1 MLPLVERLGI
11 PYVVH
16 LEDNEDYLRSSAL
29 EMPVNERDRPQPMDL
44 SHPTRYREFLRQ
56 ADGVTMITE
65 ELKEFNVGDRPHH
78 LMRPGIDADRFR
90 PDLTPAE
97 PRERLGLRRDDFVL
111 VYHGTMHYANQH
123 EMMSLY
129 LAVTLL
135 RRRGLPV
142 RLVRLG
148 YTSLGGVDPVGFG
161 SLMDGIVE
169 LGRVPWHQIPNY
181 LALADAF
188 VQPGAPDDFNRY
200 RLPSKLPEFLA
211 MGRPVVLPIATSEM
225 TSRMASMRC
234 CSRKE
239 PGRKSRTASRSW
251 SPIAPLAERL
261 GRGHVSSHSS
271 TSIGTIT
278 R

>member
-1 MLPLVERLGI
+1 MHWLPGSWIKQRELEQDPRDALICAWTPREWVRQAVLPLVERLGI

-65 ELKEFNVGDRPHH
+65 ELNEFNVGDRPHH

-123 EMMSLY
+123 EM
-129 LAVTLL
+129 
-135 RRRGLPV
+135 
-142 RLVRLG
+142 
-148 YTSLGGVDPVGFG
+148 
-161 SLMDGIVE
+161 IV
-169 LGRVPWHQIPNY
+169 
-181 LALADAF
+181 
-188 VQPGAPDDFNRY
+188 
-200 RLPSKLPEFLA
+200 
-211 MGRPVVLPIATSEM
+211 
-225 TSRMASMRC
+225 
-234 CSRKE
+234 
-239 PGRKSRTASRSW
+239 
-251 SPIAPLAERL
+251 
-261 GRGHVSSHSS
+261 
-271 TSIGTIT
+271 SIW